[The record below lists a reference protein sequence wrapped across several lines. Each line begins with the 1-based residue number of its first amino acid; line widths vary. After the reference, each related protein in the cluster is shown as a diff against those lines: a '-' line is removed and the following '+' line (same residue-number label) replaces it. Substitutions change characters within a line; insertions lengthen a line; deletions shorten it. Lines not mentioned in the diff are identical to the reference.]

1 MMKAIFY
8 LILAMIS
15 LYTFTDLFLYYLDC
29 DILNIT
35 PNDNVFEIVTFV
47 LSSFI
52 LYKALESN
60 YRKAGKKW

>member
-8 LILAMIS
+8 LILAVIS

-60 YRKAGKKW
+60 YRKAGKK

>member
-8 LILAMIS
+8 LILAIIS

-35 PNDNVFEIVTFV
+35 PHDNVFEIVTFV

-60 YRKAGKKW
+60 YRKAGKK

>member
-35 PNDNVFEIVTFV
+35 PNDNVFEIITFV

-52 LYKALESN
+52 LYKVLESN
-60 YRKAGKKW
+60 YRKAGKK

>member
-8 LILAMIS
+8 LILAIIS

-35 PNDNVFEIVTFV
+35 PHDNVFEIVTFV

-52 LYKALESN
+52 LYRALESN
-60 YRKAGKKW
+60 YRRAGKK